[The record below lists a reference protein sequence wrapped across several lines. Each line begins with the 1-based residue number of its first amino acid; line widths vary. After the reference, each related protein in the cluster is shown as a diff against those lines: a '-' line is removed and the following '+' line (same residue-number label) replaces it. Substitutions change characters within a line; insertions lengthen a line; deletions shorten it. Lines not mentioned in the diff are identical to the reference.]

1 MQLKTLE
8 EPPQLGRKTCMSSIM
23 VTHDH
28 IPLLWHWLI
37 ISISIL
43 RVRVL
48 RVWVVIWITSLFLLF
63 SWLLF
68 LFLLFS

>member
-8 EPPQLGRKTCMSSIM
+8 EPPQLGRKACMPSIM
-23 VTHDH
+23 VTDDH

-48 RVWVVIWITSLFLLF
+48 RIWVVIWITSLFLLF

-68 LFLLFS
+68 WLII